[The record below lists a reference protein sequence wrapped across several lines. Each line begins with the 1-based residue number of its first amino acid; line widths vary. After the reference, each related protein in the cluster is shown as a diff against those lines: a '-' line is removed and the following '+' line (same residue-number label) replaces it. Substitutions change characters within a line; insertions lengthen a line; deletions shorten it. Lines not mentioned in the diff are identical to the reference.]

1 MPVRCPQ
8 TCGVG
13 VTIILDREMKRK
25 PGEKD
30 IWLVEDGARGDGRL
44 VGRITPAGARSFYFR
59 YTSSSGE
66 RVRLLIGPYEPAGDG
81 KGSFSVQQ
89 ARSRARELSSLYRT
103 GAKDLREHL
112 QQLAQSHVE
121 AERASKAADAERVRQ
136 LALEAERRLTVRQ
149 VFHRWRETELQP
161 TTRADGKRAGR
172 KDGGTYVQQQ
182 FERHVFSAI
191 GDRPIAEIRKAD
203 VLALI
208 DAQKTDGKLRTA
220 AVILSDLR
228 QMMAFALD
236 RELIESD
243 PLASIKKS
251 RVVGPSVE
259 RDRVL
264 AEAEIKTLAR
274 AIPAA
279 RMSKRSALA
288 IQLLLATGARVGEL
302 MGAVWR
308 ETLPDDPVAQR
319 NALEH
324 LQSLAESDGVKVGI
338 VDVAKRTWYLP
349 DTKNQRSHSIHLSEF
364 AVKQFEA
371 LSALIEKAQGTDSS
385 AHWVFPAR
393 DNTHPVCVKSFGKQL
408 SDRQRTPEQR
418 MSGRSKATEALRLP
432 GGRWTAHDLRRTA
445 GTLMA
450 SLGVAGDVIDEC
462 LNHMIE
468 SRVRRVYIHDRRERE
483 QAEAFDAL
491 GKKLTALTTTTTSIR
506 AENQK

>member
-1 MPVRCPQ
+1 M
-8 TCGVG
+8 
-13 VTIILDREMKRK
+13 TIISDREMKRK

-30 IWLVEDGARGDGRL
+30 VWLIEDGARGDGRL

-59 YTSSSGE
+59 YSSSAGE
-66 RVRLLIGPYEPAGDG
+66 RVRLLIGPYDPNGDG
-81 KGSFSVQQ
+81 RGSFSVQQ

-112 QQLAQSHVE
+112 QQLAQSQVE
-121 AERASKAADAERVRQ
+121 SEHAKKAAEAERVRQ

-149 VFHRWRETELQP
+149 VFQRWRETELQP
-161 TTRADGKRAGR
+161 TIRADGKRAGR
-172 KDGGTYVQQQ
+172 KDGGKYVQQQ
-182 FERHVFSAI
+182 FERHVFPAM
-191 GDRPIAEIRKAD
+191 GDRPIAEVRKAD

-208 DAQKTDGKLRTA
+208 DTQKTEGKLRTA

-251 RVVGPSVE
+251 RVVGTAVE
-259 RDRVL
+259 RTRVL
-264 AEAEIKTLAR
+264 AEAEIKTLAL

-279 RMSKRSALA
+279 RMSKRSSLA
-288 IQLLLATGARVGEL
+288 IRVLLATGARIGEL

-308 ETLPDDPVAQR
+308 EALPDHPVEKW
-319 NALEH
+319 NALEG

-338 VDVAKRTWYLP
+338 VDLAKRTWYLH

-371 LSALIEKAQGTDSS
+371 LSAMREKVQGTDSP
-385 AHWVFPAR
+385 APWVFPAR
-393 DNTHPVCVKSFGKQL
+393 DNKHPVCVKSFGKQL

-418 MSGRSKATEALRLP
+418 MSGRSKVTEALRLP

-445 GTLMA
+445 ATLMA
-450 SLGVAGDVIDEC
+450 SLRVADEVVDEC
-462 LNHMIE
+462 LNHINE
-468 SRVRRVYIHDRRERE
+468 SRMRRIYIHDRRESE

-491 GKKLTALTTTTTSIR
+491 GEKLATLMTPATASQVEDT
-506 AENQK
+506 N